1 MLLWGVWLMAKKQN
15 PRNIPR
21 TQADVEK
28 AHQNGM
34 LFGTEFALN
43 IVLYVL
49 KDKHEASDENIM
61 QLRDEFVY
69 QIDSISKGY
78 LKYTDVKRALQT
90 EYDLAVKLE

>member
-1 MLLWGVWLMAKKQN
+1 MKTN
-15 PRNIPR
+15 PKRIPR
-21 TQADVEK
+21 SQADVEK

-49 KDKHEASDENIM
+49 KDKHEASDEDIM
-61 QLRDEFVY
+61 RLRDEFVY

-90 EYDLAVKLE
+90 EYDLTVKFE

>member
-1 MLLWGVWLMAKKQN
+1 MKTN
-15 PRNIPR
+15 PKRVPR

-49 KDKHEASDENIM
+49 KDKHEASDDDIM

-90 EYDLAVKLE
+90 EYDLTVKLE

>member
-1 MLLWGVWLMAKKQN
+1 MKTN
-15 PRNIPR
+15 PKRVPR

-28 AHQNGM
+28 AHQSGM

-49 KDKHEASDENIM
+49 KDKHEASDDDIM

-90 EYDLAVKLE
+90 EYDLTVKLE

>member
-1 MLLWGVWLMAKKQN
+1 MKTN
-15 PRNIPR
+15 PKRVPR

-49 KDKHEASDENIM
+49 KDKHEASDEDIM
-61 QLRDEFVY
+61 RLRDEFVY

-78 LKYTDVKRALQT
+78 LKYTDVKKALQT
-90 EYDLAVKLE
+90 EYDLTVKLE

>member
-1 MLLWGVWLMAKKQN
+1 MKKN

-21 TQADVEK
+21 SQADVEK
-28 AHQNGM
+28 ARQSGM

-49 KDKHEASDENIM
+49 KDKHGAEDDDILK
-61 QLRDEFVY
+61 LRDEFMY

-90 EYDLAVKLE
+90 EYDLTVTLVE

>member
-1 MLLWGVWLMAKKQN
+1 MLLWGVWLMAKKN
-15 PRNIPR
+15 PRNVPR
-21 TQADVEK
+21 TQVDVEK

-49 KDKHEASDENIM
+49 KDKHEASDEDIM
-61 QLRDEFVY
+61 RLRDEFVY

-90 EYDLAVKLE
+90 EYDLTVKLE

>member
-1 MLLWGVWLMAKKQN
+1 MKTNPKK
-15 PRNIPR
+15 IPR
-21 TQADVEK
+21 SQADVEK

-49 KDKHEASDENIM
+49 KDKHEASDEDIM
-61 QLRDEFVY
+61 RLRDEFVY

-78 LKYTDVKRALQT
+78 LKYTDVKRTLQT
-90 EYDLAVKLE
+90 EYDLTVKLE

>member
-1 MLLWGVWLMAKKQN
+1 MKTN
-15 PRNIPR
+15 PKRVPR
-21 TQADVEK
+21 SQADVEK

-49 KDKHEASDENIM
+49 KDKHEASDEDIM
-61 QLRDEFVY
+61 RLRDEFVY

-90 EYDLAVKLE
+90 EYDLTVKLE

>member
-1 MLLWGVWLMAKKQN
+1 MKTN
-15 PRNIPR
+15 PKRVPR

-49 KDKHEASDENIM
+49 KDKHEASDEDIM
-61 QLRDEFVY
+61 RLRDEFVY

-90 EYDLAVKLE
+90 EYDLTVKLE

>member
-1 MLLWGVWLMAKKQN
+1 MKKTN

-21 TQADVEK
+21 SQADVDK
-28 AHQNGM
+28 ANKAGM

-49 KDKHEASDENIM
+49 KDKHNEPDDDIM
-61 QLRDEFVY
+61 KLRDEFMY

-78 LKYTDVKRALQT
+78 LKYADVKKALQT
-90 EYDLAVKLE
+90 DYDMTVKLTE

>member
-1 MLLWGVWLMAKKQN
+1 MLLWGVWLMAKKN
-15 PRNIPR
+15 PRNVPR

-49 KDKHEASDENIM
+49 KDKHEASDDDIM

-90 EYDLAVKLE
+90 EYDLTVKLE

>member
-1 MLLWGVWLMAKKQN
+1 MAKKKN

-21 TQADVEK
+21 TQADVDK
-28 AHQNGM
+28 AREQGM
-34 LFGTEFALN
+34 VFGTEFALN

-49 KDKHEASDENIM
+49 KDKYGSNDEDIM
-61 QLRDEFVY
+61 KLRDEFVY

-90 EYDLAVKLE
+90 EYDLSVKLE